1 MDHFAYREGE
11 LYAEDVPLSRIA
23 AEVGTPFYCYSTATL
38 RHHYRVFTEAFA
50 GTDATFCYA
59 VKANA
64 NLAVI
69 RTLADLGA
77 GADVVS
83 GGELER
89 ALAAGIA
96 PAQIVFSGVG
106 KSRNELALAL
116 ALDTRIGQFNVESSA
131 ELELLSEVSA
141 ARAST
146 ARIAVRVN
154 PDVDANTHEKISTG
168 RHQDKFGI
176 PWPDARDVY
185 AHAATLPG
193 IEAVGVAAH
202 IGSQITSLEP
212 FETAFTKVV
221 NIVGQLRVDGHDIR
235 RLDLG
240 GGLGIPYDGETPPT
254 PAEYGDMVKRVTSG
268 VGCELVFE
276 PGRVIVGNAGV
287 LVSRVLYVKRSTGHT
302 FTVLDA
308 AMNDLLRPSLYN
320 AHHAIVPAREPA
332 PDATTIAMDIVG
344 PICESG
350 DVFAHG
356 RPMPPLVTDDLLVIR
371 TAGAYGAAMSSNYN
385 SRPLAAEVLVNGD
398 VFEIVRRRQSTA
410 EMLSLEQMPSW
421 LHSRYDDRK
430 RGAA

>member
-1 MDHFAYREGE
+1 MDHFAYRDSE

-38 RHHYRVFTEAFA
+38 QHHYRVFTEAFA
-50 GTDATFCYA
+50 GTDAAFCYA

-106 KSRNELALAL
+106 KSRSELALAL
-116 ALDTRIGQFNVESSA
+116 DAGIGQFNVESSA

-141 ARAST
+141 ARAVT

-154 PDVDANTHEKISTG
+154 PDVDADTHEKISTG

-185 AHAATLPG
+185 AHAATLPS
-193 IEAVGVAAH
+193 IEIVGVAAH
-202 IGSQITSLEP
+202 IGSQITTLAP
-212 FETAFTKVV
+212 FKTAFTMVV
-221 NIVGQLRVDGHDIR
+221 DIVGQLRADGHDIR

-254 PAEYGDMVKRVTSG
+254 PAEYGAMVKRVTSG
-268 VGCELVFE
+268 IGCELVFE

-287 LVSRVLYVKRSTGHT
+287 LVSRVLYVKSSAGHT

-308 AMNDLLRPSLYN
+308 AMNDLLRPSLYD
-320 AHHAIVPAREPA
+320 AHHTIVPAREPA
-332 PDATTIAMDIVG
+332 PEATLIAMDIVG

-350 DVFAHG
+350 DVFAQG
-356 RPMPPLVTDDLLVIR
+356 RPMPPHVTDDLLVIR
-371 TAGAYGAAMSSNYN
+371 TAGAYGAVMSSNYN

-398 VFEIVRRRQSTA
+398 VFEIVRRHQSTS

-421 LHSRYDDRK
+421 LEGHGDDRK

>member
-50 GTDATFCYA
+50 GTDAAFCYA

-193 IEAVGVAAH
+193 IEA
-202 IGSQITSLEP
+202 
-212 FETAFTKVV
+212 
-221 NIVGQLRVDGHDIR
+221 
-235 RLDLG
+235 
-240 GGLGIPYDGETPPT
+240 
-254 PAEYGDMVKRVTSG
+254 
-268 VGCELVFE
+268 
-276 PGRVIVGNAGV
+276 
-287 LVSRVLYVKRSTGHT
+287 
-302 FTVLDA
+302 
-308 AMNDLLRPSLYN
+308 
-320 AHHAIVPAREPA
+320 
-332 PDATTIAMDIVG
+332 
-344 PICESG
+344 
-350 DVFAHG
+350 
-356 RPMPPLVTDDLLVIR
+356 
-371 TAGAYGAAMSSNYN
+371 
-385 SRPLAAEVLVNGD
+385 
-398 VFEIVRRRQSTA
+398 RRRGSTYR
-410 EMLSLEQMPSW
+410 LSNHES
-421 LHSRYDDRK
+421 
-430 RGAA
+430 

>member
-1 MDHFAYREGE
+1 MDHFAYRAGE

-50 GTDATFCYA
+50 GMDAAFCYA

-89 ALAAGIA
+89 ALVAGIA

-106 KSRNELALAL
+106 KSRNELADAVD
-116 ALDTRIGQFNVESSA
+116 AGSGQFNVESRA

-141 ARAST
+141 ARASI

-154 PDVDANTHEKISTG
+154 PDVDADTHEKISTG

-193 IEAVGVAAH
+193 IEIVGVAAH
-202 IGSQITSLEP
+202 IGSQITNLAP

-221 NIVGQLRVDGHDIR
+221 DIVGQLRADGHGIR

-254 PAEYGDMVKRVTSG
+254 PAEYGDMVKRVTAG

-287 LVSRVLYVKRSTGHT
+287 LVSRVLYVKSSAGHT

-308 AMNDLLRPSLYN
+308 AMNDLLRPSLYD
-320 AHHAIVPAREPA
+320 AHHTIIPAREPA

-350 DVFAHG
+350 DVFAQG

-371 TAGAYGAAMSSNYN
+371 TAGAYGAVMSSNYN

-398 VFEIVRRRQSTA
+398 VFEIVRRHQSTA
-410 EMLSLEQMPSW
+410 EMLGLEQMPSW
-421 LHSRYDDRK
+421 LVGHGDDRK

>member
-1 MDHFAYREGE
+1 MIGSWLCRELVERGASVVALVQDIDSQSELLRSGTYNHVSTFTGQLQDFTAVERVINEGE
-11 LYAEDVPLSRIA
+11 VDTVMHLGAQAV
-23 AEVGTPFYCYSTATL
+23 VGT
-38 RHHYRVFTEAFA
+38 
-50 GTDATFCYA
+50 
-59 VKANA
+59 
-64 NLAVI
+64 
-69 RTLADLGA
+69 
-77 GADVVS
+77 
-83 GGELER
+83 
-89 ALAAGIA
+89 
-96 PAQIVFSGVG
+96 
-106 KSRNELALAL
+106 
-116 ALDTRIGQFNVESSA
+116 
-131 ELELLSEVSA
+131 A
-141 ARAST
+141 ARSPLGTWESNVHGTYNVLEAC
-146 ARIAVRVN
+146 RI
-154 PDVDANTHEKISTG
+154 H
-168 RHQDKFGI
+168 
-176 PWPDARDVY
+176 
-185 AHAATLPG
+185 
-193 IEAVGVAAH
+193 
-202 IGSQITSLEP
+202 
-212 FETAFTKVV
+212 
-221 NIVGQLRVDGHDIR
+221 
-235 RLDLG
+235 
-240 GGLGIPYDGETPPT
+240 
-254 PAEYGDMVKRVTSG
+254 GDMVKRVTSG

-350 DVFAHG
+350 DVFAQS

-421 LHSRYDDRK
+421 LHSRDDDRK

>member
-1 MDHFAYREGE
+1 MDHFAYRDGE

-38 RHHYRVFTEAFA
+38 RHHYQVFTEAFD
-50 GTDATFCYA
+50 GTDAAFCYA

-96 PAQIVFSGVG
+96 PAKIVFSGVG
-106 KSRNELALAL
+106 KSRTELGLALSAG
-116 ALDTRIGQFNVESSA
+116 IGQFNVESSA

-141 ARAST
+141 AGAAT

-154 PDVDANTHEKISTG
+154 PDVDADTHEKISTG

-176 PWPDARDVY
+176 PWPDARGVY
-185 AHAATLPG
+185 VHAATLPG
-193 IEAVGVAAH
+193 IEIVGVAAH
-202 IGSQITSLEP
+202 IGSQITTLAP
-212 FETAFTKVV
+212 FEAAFTKVV
-221 NIVGQLRVDGHDIR
+221 DIVGQLRADGHDIR

-287 LVSRVLYVKRSTGHT
+287 LVSRVLYVKNSAGHT

-308 AMNDLLRPSLYN
+308 AMNDLLRPSLYD
-320 AHHAIVPAREPA
+320 AHHAIVPTREPA
-332 PDATTIAMDIVG
+332 SDATLVAMDIVG

-350 DVFAHG
+350 DVFAQG

-371 TAGAYGAAMSSNYN
+371 TAGAYGAVMSSNYN

-398 VFEIVRRRQSTA
+398 VFEIVRRHQTTT

-421 LHSRYDDRK
+421 LEGHGDDRK

>member
-1 MDHFAYREGE
+1 MSQFRYRAGV
-11 LYAEDVPLSRIA
+11 LSAEDVQLDHIA
-23 AEVGTPFYCYSTATL
+23 DEVGTPFYCYSTAEIEQN
-38 RHHYRVFTEAFA
+38 YADFAEAF
-50 GTDATFCYA
+50 GGQDASVCYA
-59 VKANA
+59 VKANS

-69 RTLADLGA
+69 NALVQLGA

-89 ALAAGIA
+89 ALAAGIV

-106 KSRNELALAL
+106 KSRNELAL

-154 PDVDANTHEKISTG
+154 PDVDADTHAKISTG

-221 NIVGQLRVDGHDIR
+221 NIVGQLRADGHDIR

-302 FTVLDA
+302 FTVLEA

-421 LHSRYDDRK
+421 LHSRDDDRK